1 MKKYKQYIQP
11 ALFILCGIVILAL
24 FFIYLGI
31 IPLNGLNPW
40 SPDKISKQA
49 EIYSV
54 SGGNVDPVFMGQLI
68 IDPAEPKIGERQN
81 FSIWAKDSIAIKTV
95 TLLIQDKTGANKE
108 IELKLKE
115 GSKKE
120 GRWEGNWKV
129 ERLSS
134 ETQYT
139 ASFKAIN
146 QDGKTTELTT
156 FFNISGDS
164 IQGLFRI
171 KRAYAYDACTFSDMG
186 STNIS
191 SSCIIP
197 SGSTM
202 GTNEGDLTISS
213 PIEMQSNS
221 ILGAE
226 GGDINV
232 GSTVT
237 MRQNATLI
245 FNQGQSINFTNSSAY
260 IIKQET
266 TTVIRKDHLAFYQLT
281 VSKSG
286 SGTVTS
292 NPTGID
298 CGATCSKYYI
308 AGTSVTLTA
317 SASTGYTFTG
327 WSGACSGTGTCTVS
341 MTAARSVTANFTEN
355 CDCTSGDCCSDG
367 CHYDTTSHACSTW
380 TETDY
385 SCPWGTSCGADV
397 GRRTRTDTKYCSGSN
412 ASCTGSTSYGSWSSY
427 SVFDNCASTET
438 CADNDS
444 SCNYTASCD
453 CECSSGACCS
463 DGCHYDTTSHA
474 CSTWTETD
482 YSCPWGT
489 SCGADVGRRTRT
501 DTKYCSGSNA
511 SCTGST
517 SYGSWSSYSV
527 FDNCAS
533 TETCADNDSSCN
545 NNICGCVNYCGD
557 GNCRCGET
565 SSSCSADCG
574 SPVIHYRNDC
584 EGTCNSVCAGYGKS
598 CVGIRSYFGWDGYY
612 WSIGCSSIFV
622 SSNTST
628 QCAKNMIC
636 RSPFTC
642 CPASGTCGQADTTF
656 CKCQ

>member
-444 SCNYTASCD
+444 SCN
-453 CECSSGACCS
+453 
-463 DGCHYDTTSHA
+463 
-474 CSTWTETD
+474 
-482 YSCPWGT
+482 
-489 SCGADVGRRTRT
+489 
-501 DTKYCSGSNA
+501 
-511 SCTGST
+511 
-517 SYGSWSSYSV
+517 
-527 FDNCAS
+527 
-533 TETCADNDSSCN
+533 